1 MAGEEFTLDKCITN
15 FSATNADAEKAEGFS
30 LIECDTLLL
39 FNVGFDE
46 KMFFDISSP
55 FLPQPLI

>member
-30 LIECDTLLL
+30 LVERDTLLL
-39 FNVGFDE
+39 FNVGFGE
-46 KMFFDISSP
+46 KNFDI
-55 FLPQPLI
+55 

>member
-46 KMFFDISSP
+46 KIFLTFLRP
-55 FLPQPLI
+55 FYPSR